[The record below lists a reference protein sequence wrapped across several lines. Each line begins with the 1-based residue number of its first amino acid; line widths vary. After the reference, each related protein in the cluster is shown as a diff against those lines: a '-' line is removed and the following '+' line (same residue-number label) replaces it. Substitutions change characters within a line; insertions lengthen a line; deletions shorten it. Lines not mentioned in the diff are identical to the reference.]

1 MDYIK
6 YHFFPYLM
14 FSIAGKI
21 LFHEKKFKNY
31 ILCMYRT
38 LPLLLRRERKARERG
53 RRKLPLMRR

>member
-6 YHFFPYLM
+6 YHFFPYLI
-14 FSIAGKI
+14 FCIAGRILLHVKI
-21 LFHEKKFKNY
+21 FKNY